1 MVNTLQLIIAIHI
14 LSITQS
20 ATNSSNRIVKNLCM
34 HIIKLFTKIY
44 STEYQIK

>member
-20 ATNSSNRIVKNLCM
+20 ATNSSNHIVKKSLYAYYKAVYKNILD
-34 HIIKLFTKIY
+34 
-44 STEYQIK
+44 